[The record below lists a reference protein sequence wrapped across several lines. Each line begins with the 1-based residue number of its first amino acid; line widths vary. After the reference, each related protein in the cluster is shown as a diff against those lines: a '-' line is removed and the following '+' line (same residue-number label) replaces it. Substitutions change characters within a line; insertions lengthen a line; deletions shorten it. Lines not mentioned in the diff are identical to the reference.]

1 MHYFLA
7 GGMLVGLLVAANRD
21 ESAPTSQYALAEPVP
36 MPPLV
41 LTDTAGLPFDLR
53 ERAAGRVTLLYLG
66 YVNCPDVC
74 PITTGVLSQ
83 TMASMPA
90 DVRATVQVV
99 FVTVDPTRDSPDQI
113 RSFLDQYAG
122 DRNVPLATYWLG
134 ESLYQQ
140 KKYSDAANVFLD
152 IYKQY
157 PQSQRAPESLVRLGQ
172 SLAQL
177 GNKEGACGSLGAVV
191 SKYPKASANVKKSAA
206 DEQKRLGC

>member
-1 MHYFLA
+1 MEFHPSPNQTTKATMVAIAVCAVAL
-7 GGMLVGLLVAANRD
+7 LVVGLLVAANRD

-113 RSFLDQYAG
+113 RSFLDQFDESFIG
-122 DRNVPLATYWLG
+122 LTATPDQL
-134 ESLYQQ
+134 EQLQVAMSAP
-140 KKYSDAANVFLD
+140 SAVSEPADADGGYLVGHVTSVFVFEQDGVARSRYPFGTRQAEWANVLP
-152 IYKQY
+152 K
-157 PQSQRAPESLVRLGQ
+157 LVR
-172 SLAQL
+172 
-177 GNKEGACGSLGAVV
+177 
-191 SKYPKASANVKKSAA
+191 
-206 DEQKRLGC
+206 D